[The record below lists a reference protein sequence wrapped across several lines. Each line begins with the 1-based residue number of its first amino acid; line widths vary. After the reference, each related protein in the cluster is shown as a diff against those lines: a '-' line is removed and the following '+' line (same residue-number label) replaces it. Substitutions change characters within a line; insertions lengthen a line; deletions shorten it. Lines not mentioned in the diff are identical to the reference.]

1 MWHKMFVKGAKL
13 RRNESPGFDSD
24 EHQNVFITSLAKIL
38 TSNVLVIIALSEKA
52 WNFFFLKDCDW
63 LKWDFR

>member
-1 MWHKMFVKGAKL
+1 MKALVSKRQYSWTTVRHKMFVKGAKL

-38 TSNVLVIIALSEKA
+38 TSNVLVIIA
-52 WNFFFLKDCDW
+52 
-63 LKWDFR
+63 